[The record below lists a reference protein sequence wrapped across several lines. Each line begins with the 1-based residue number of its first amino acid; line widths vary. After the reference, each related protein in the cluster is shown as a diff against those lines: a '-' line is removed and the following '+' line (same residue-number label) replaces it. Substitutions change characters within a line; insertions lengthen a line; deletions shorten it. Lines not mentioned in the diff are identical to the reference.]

1 MKILFKVI
9 LAVIAL
15 WFIIMFSFGM
25 LIGIV
30 VDTNKDYINGKTDCN
45 LDYKSFPAVFF
56 IPSQIAVAEALERSN
71 LCKG

>member
-1 MKILFKVI
+1 
-9 LAVIAL
+9 
-15 WFIIMFSFGM
+15 M

-30 VDTNKDYINGKTDCN
+30 VDANKDYINGKTDCN
-45 LDYKSFPAVFF
+45 LDYKSFPAVFL